1 MTEFEFFLNRLEAT
15 KATKDTSIKKKFFLS
30 FVLCFIADLMSSFD
44 FYAVT
49 HDWIITQV
57 FTGLLSQSIWFMSGI
72 FIYEAKTRKERVILF
87 MGTALGCSLGST
99 LMLSWFKPLF
109 NSYF

>member
-1 MTEFEFFLNRLEAT
+1 MTELEFFINRLEAT

-44 FYAVT
+44 FYAMT

-57 FTGLLSQSIWFMSGI
+57 FTGLLAQSIWFMSGI
-72 FIYEAKTRKERVILF
+72 FIYEAKTRKDRVILF
-87 MGTALGCSLGST
+87 IGTALGCSLGST

-109 NSYF
+109 NSLF